1 MHNLPLPV
9 RLHDGCAVVVLPE
22 EIDAV
27 NADMVTDTLLTVLN
41 RTGASVIA
49 DMSRTTFC
57 DAAGIRA
64 IIRAHIRARSLDT
77 GLRVVLTSPI
87 VRRIFQLTRVDEL
100 VRVYPALG
108 LALPRPRRPAGGE
121 LARLAALRR

>member
-1 MHNLPLPV
+1 M
-9 RLHDGCAVVVLPE
+9 VVLPE

-49 DMSRTTFC
+49 DMTGTTFC

-77 GLRVVLTSPI
+77 GLRVVLASPV

-100 VRVYPALG
+100 VRIYPALG
-108 LALPRPRRPAGGE
+108 MALPKPRRPGSGE
-121 LARLAALRR
+121 LAGLAVLRR

>member
-1 MHNLPLPV
+1 MLNLPLPV

>member
-1 MHNLPLPV
+1 VLNLPLPV

-100 VRVYPALG
+100 VRIYPALG
-108 LALPRPRRPAGGE
+108 MALPKPRRPGSGE
-121 LARLAALRR
+121 LASLAVLRR

>member
-1 MHNLPLPV
+1 MLNLPLPV

-27 NADMVTDTLLTVLN
+27 NADVVTDTLLTVLN
-41 RTGASVIA
+41 RTGTSVIA

-100 VRVYPALG
+100 VRIYPALG

>member
-9 RLHDGCAVVVLPE
+9 RLHDGCAVVVMPE

-100 VRVYPALG
+100 VRIYPALG
-108 LALPRPRRPAGGE
+108 MALPKPRRPGSGE
-121 LARLAALRR
+121 LASLAVLRR

>member
-1 MHNLPLPV
+1 MLNLPLPV

-49 DMSRTTFC
+49 DMARTTFC

-100 VRVYPALG
+100 VRIYPALG

>member
-9 RLHDGCAVVVLPE
+9 RLYDGCAVVTMPQ

-77 GLRVVLTSPI
+77 GLRVVFSSPV
-87 VRRIFQLTRVDEL
+87 VRRIFRLTRVDEL

-108 LALPRPRRPAGGE
+108 QALPKPRRPAGGE
-121 LARLAALRR
+121 FARLAVLRR

>member
-1 MHNLPLPV
+1 VLNLPLPV

-100 VRVYPALG
+100 VRIYPALG

>member
-1 MHNLPLPV
+1 MLNLPLPV
-9 RLHDGCAVVVLPE
+9 RLHDGCAVVILPE
-22 EIDAV
+22 EIDAA

-49 DMSRTTFC
+49 DMTRTTFC

-100 VRVYPALG
+100 VRIYPALG

>member
-9 RLHDGCAVVVLPE
+9 RLHDDCAVVILPE

-77 GLRVVLTSPI
+77 GLRVVFTSPV
-87 VRRIFQLTRVDEL
+87 VRRIFRLTRVDEL
-100 VRVYPALG
+100 VRVYPALS

-121 LARLAALRR
+121 FARLAVLRR

>member
-1 MHNLPLPV
+1 MLNLPLPV

-77 GLRVVLTSPI
+77 GLRVVFTSP
-87 VRRIFQLTRVDEL
+87 VVHRIFQLTRVDQL

>member
-1 MHNLPLPV
+1 
-9 RLHDGCAVVVLPE
+9 VVTLPE

-41 RTGASVIA
+41 RTGASVVA
-49 DMSRTTFC
+49 DMTGTTFC
-57 DAAGIRA
+57 DAAGVRA

-77 GLRVVLTSPI
+77 GLRVVLTSPV
-87 VRRIFQLTRVDEL
+87 VRRIFQLTRVDGL

-108 LALPRPRRPAGGE
+108 LALPQPRRPGRGTASEFAG
-121 LARLAALRR
+121 LAVLRR

>member
-1 MHNLPLPV
+1 MLNLPLPV

-121 LARLAALRR
+121 LARLAMLRR

>member
-1 MHNLPLPV
+1 VHNLPLPV

-41 RTGASVIA
+41 RTGGSVIA
-49 DMSRTTFC
+49 DMTGTTFC

-77 GLRVVLTSPI
+77 GLRVVLASPV
-87 VRRIFQLTRVDEL
+87 VRRIFQLTKVDQL
-100 VRVYPALG
+100 VRVYPAIG
-108 LALPRPRRPAGGE
+108 MALPKPRRPAGGE
-121 LARLAALRR
+121 LASLAVLRR

>member
-1 MHNLPLPV
+1 MLNLPLPV
-9 RLHDGCAVVVLPE
+9 QLHDGCAVVVLPE

-100 VRVYPALG
+100 VRIYPALG

>member
-1 MHNLPLPV
+1 MLNLPLPV

-100 VRVYPALG
+100 VRIYPALG

>member
-1 MHNLPLPV
+1 M
-9 RLHDGCAVVVLPE
+9 PE

-77 GLRVVLTSPI
+77 GLRVVLASPV

-108 LALPRPRRPAGGE
+108 MALPKPRRPAGGE
-121 LARLAALRR
+121 LAGLAALRR

>member
-1 MHNLPLPV
+1 VHNLPLPV
-9 RLHDGCAVVVLPE
+9 RLHDGCAVVVMPE

-100 VRVYPALG
+100 VRIYPALG

>member
-1 MHNLPLPV
+1 M
-9 RLHDGCAVVVLPE
+9 PE

-41 RTGASVIA
+41 RTGTSVVA
-49 DMSRTTFC
+49 DMTGTTFC

-77 GLRVVLTSPI
+77 GLRVVLASPV
-87 VRRIFQLTRVDEL
+87 VRRIFRLTRVDEL
-100 VRVYPALG
+100 VRIYPALG
-108 LALPRPRRPAGGE
+108 MALPKPRRPTGGE
-121 LARLAALRR
+121 LAGLALLRR

>member
-9 RLHDGCAVVVLPE
+9 RLHDGCAVVTLPE

-49 DMSRTTFC
+49 DMTGTTFC

-108 LALPRPRRPAGGE
+108 LALPKPRRPAGSE
-121 LARLAALRR
+121 LARLAVLRR

>member
-1 MHNLPLPV
+1 MLNLPLPV

-100 VRVYPALG
+100 VRIYPALG

-121 LARLAALRR
+121 LARLAMLRR